1 MSRDAN
7 RDAGRRADD
16 KPPPGDDR
24 HGESG
29 QSNEAPSAAAA
40 SEGELRYGELR
51 YGELRYGELRWPI
64 AGRTLRLMLWLA
76 TRQQRINEVAS
87 DRGQL
92 WITWKGSGPQSI
104 DGEVKTRLSGE

>member
-1 MSRDAN
+1 MSRD
-7 RDAGRRADD
+7 RDAD
-16 KPPPGDDR
+16 KDASNTPPLGEDR
-24 HGESG
+24 
-29 QSNEAPSAAAA
+29 QREASEVTGATTAM
-40 SEGELRYGELR
+40 EGELRYG
-51 YGELRYGELRWPI
+51 GLRWPI

-87 DRGQL
+87 ECGQL